1 MLTVSVV
8 CVVTGQP
15 SAMPGG
21 ETTDDGGQDQHA
33 QHPQA
38 RAQDQ
43 GDHHQEPGQAH
54 YQEEGAII
62 TVGVFAGRATAGCFT
77 ASLAG
82 QQQDVSQ
89 HHWQGNSR
97 MFHSITGRAT
107 AGCFTASLAGYSRM
121 FHSITGRLQPQQEL
135 LSR

>member
-1 MLTVSVV
+1 MEAKTNMLTVCVV

-33 QHPQA
+33 QHPEA

-62 TVGVFAGRATAGCFT
+62 TVGVFAGRATAGCF
-77 ASLAG
+77 A
-82 QQQDVSQ
+82 
-89 HHWQGNSR
+89 
-97 MFHSITGRAT
+97 
-107 AGCFTASLAGYSRM
+107 ASLAGYSR
-121 FHSITGRLQPQQEL
+121 SKSCCLDDSGKLC
-135 LSR
+135 LSDLFLSDFSNFLSW